1 MSVEQEPAPGS
12 PLTAHRSSLR
22 FCRRL
27 TRRANSSFPVAFR
40 LLPPAKRDATTALYA
55 FLRTEQARA
64 GARCG
69 FVHLPYLPQQVA
81 ALLADLRKEQRLEL
95 HQRADLASMSLE
107 AMVEAVRIVLA
118 VSLG

>member
-1 MSVEQEPAPGS
+1 MSSRPSGYGREEPGPIS
-12 PLTAHRSSLR
+12 LT
-22 FCRRL
+22 
-27 TRRANSSFPVAFR
+27 
-40 LLPPAKRDATTALYA
+40 
-55 FLRTEQARA
+55 
-64 GARCG
+64 ARCG

-81 ALLADLRKEQRLEL
+81 ALLADLRKEQRIEL